1 MTLDRDHALSYL
13 HGDSALL
20 QQLLKM
26 FSGTLIQLQDSLSRA
41 QALGQGNTQH
51 RDWQTFYRALHGA
64 NPTLLVICAAPLREL
79 VSQVCNALAANDFG
93 AIQRLTDS
101 LALAFVQ
108 LAGDV
113 EAASGCPSAGNQR
126 QR

>member
-1 MTLDRDHALSYL
+1 MTLDRDHALTYL

-41 QALGQGNTQH
+41 QALRQGDIQH
-51 RDWQTFYRALHGA
+51 PDWQAFYRALHGA

-79 VSQVCNALAANDFG
+79 VTQVCDALATNASG
-93 AIQRLTDS
+93 PVRGLTES
-101 LALAFVQ
+101 LAEAFLQ
-108 LAGDV
+108 LAVDLK
-113 EAASGCPSAGNQR
+113 SAGADSPS
-126 QR
+126 